1 MRDCLILRYNRR
13 NRGNNCSLTL
23 ELEVA
28 VMNGNIRVGSLFGIP
43 FYVNP
48 SWFLVLGLVTWSYG
62 DGLATQFPNLPG
74 ASPLILGLIT
84 ALLLFGSVL
93 AHELGHSFV
102 AIRQG
107 IKVESITLFL
117 FGGLASLEKESD
129 TPAAAFWVAIA
140 GPAVSLLLCGIL
152 TAIGLTTHI
161 TGPLAA
167 ITAVLAAINLSLGL
181 FNLIPGLPLDGGNIL
196 KAIVW
201 KVTGNPYQGVK
212 IASIVGQA
220 FGWIAIA
227 SGLLPLILYGS
238 FDNIW
243 NLLIGSF
250 LLQNAGKSAQFARVQ
265 ERLTGLTVADAVTP
279 NSPII
284 REDITLREFVDQRTL
299 TGSNW
304 QKFLVT
310 NEAGQLVG
318 ELVLDALKTI
328 ESDRWADTLVS
339 ELMRSIEPSTIIIS
353 DRPLLQAIEQLES
366 KQIAALSV
374 TNSEGILVGLLEK
387 AAVINLLQRQPQIT
401 PA

>member
-1 MRDCLILRYNRR
+1 
-13 NRGNNCSLTL
+13 
-23 ELEVA
+23 
-28 VMNGNIRVGSLFGIP
+28 MNGNIRVGSLFGIP

-48 SWFLVLGLVTWSYG
+48 SWFAILALVTWSYG
-62 DGLATQFPNLPG
+62 NGLAEQFPTLAG
-74 ASPLILGLIT
+74 ASPLLLGLVT
-84 ALLLFGSVL
+84 ALLMFGSVL

-102 AIRQG
+102 AIKQG
-107 IKVESITLFL
+107 IKVDSITLFI
-117 FGGLASLEKESD
+117 FGGLASLEKESE

-140 GPAVSLLLCGIL
+140 GPAVSLLLFSIL
-152 TAIGLTTHI
+152 TAIGLTTNI

-201 KVTGNPYQGVK
+201 KITGNQYKGIK
-212 IASIVGQA
+212 IASIVGQG
-220 FGWIAIA
+220 FGWVAIL
-227 SGLLPLILYGS
+227 SGLVPLLLFGS

-250 LLQNAGKSAQFARVQ
+250 LLQNAGSSAQFARVQ
-265 ERLTGLTVADAVTP
+265 ERLTGLTVGDAVTP
-279 NSPII
+279 NSPMIAD
-284 REDITLREFVDQRTL
+284 DITLREFVDQRTL

-310 NEAGQLVG
+310 NESGHLVG
-318 ELVLDALKTI
+318 ELALDALKDVR
-328 ESDRWADTLVS
+328 SDRWAHTLVS
-339 ELMRSIEPSTIIIS
+339 AIMEPVAPSTIIIS

-366 KQIAALSV
+366 ERVTTLSV
-374 TNSEGILVGLLEK
+374 TNSEGILMGILEK
-387 AAVINLLQRQPQIT
+387 AAVINLLHRQPQIN

>member
-1 MRDCLILRYNRR
+1 
-13 NRGNNCSLTL
+13 
-23 ELEVA
+23 
-28 VMNGNIRVGSLFGIP
+28 MNGSIRVGSLFGIP

-62 DGLATQFPNLPG
+62 EGLAAQFPALPG
-74 ASPLILGLIT
+74 GSPLLLGLVT
-84 ALLLFGSVL
+84 ALLLFCSVL

-107 IKVESITLFL
+107 IDVRSITLFL

-140 GPAVSLLLCGIL
+140 GPAVSLVLAGIL
-152 TAIGLTTHI
+152 TAIGFTAQL
-161 TGPLAA
+161 TGPIAE

-201 KVTGNPYQGVK
+201 KVTGNPYKGVK
-212 IASIVGQA
+212 FASIVGQL
-220 FGWIAIA
+220 FGWVAIA
-227 SGLLPLILYGS
+227 SGLLPIVTDGN
-238 FDNIW
+238 FNNFW

-265 ERLTGLTVADAVTP
+265 ERLDGLTVADAVTP

-284 REDITLREFVDQRTL
+284 AADISLREFVDRRTID
-299 TGSNW
+299 GSNW
-304 QKFLVT
+304 QKFL
-310 NEAGQLVG
+310 AIDDRGYLVG
-318 ELVLDALKTI
+318 ELSLDALKTVPT
-328 ESDRWADTLVS
+328 EQWSETLVS
-339 ELMRSIEPSTIIIS
+339 QLMRPVEQSTIIAA
-353 DRPLLQAIEQLES
+353 DVPLLQAIEQLET
-366 KQIAALSV
+366 KQVMALSV
-374 TNSEGILVGLLEK
+374 TDRDGILVGLLEK
-387 AAVINLLQRQPQIT
+387 AAVIALLHRQPQAT

>member
-1 MRDCLILRYNRR
+1 
-13 NRGNNCSLTL
+13 
-23 ELEVA
+23 
-28 VMNGNIRVGSLFGIP
+28 MNGNIRVGSLFGIP

-62 DGLATQFPNLPG
+62 QGLAAQFPYLPSG
-74 ASPLILGLIT
+74 SPILLGLVT
-84 ALLLFGSVL
+84 ALLLFSSVL

-107 IKVESITLFL
+107 IKVDSITLFI

-129 TPAAAFWVAIA
+129 SPAAAFWVAIA
-140 GPAVSLLLCGIL
+140 GPAVSLLLAASL
-152 TAIGLTTHI
+152 TAIGFGAHL
-161 TGPLAA
+161 TGPVAA

-201 KVTGNPYQGVK
+201 KVTGNQYQGVK

-220 FGWIAIA
+220 FGWVAIA
-227 SGLLPLILYGS
+227 SGLLPLVLTGS

-250 LLQNAGKSAQFARVQ
+250 LLQNAGRSAQFARVQ
-265 ERLTGLTVADAVTP
+265 ERLTGLTVGDAVTP

-284 REDITLREFVDQRTL
+284 RDEITLREFVDQRTL
-299 TGSNW
+299 SGSNW

-310 NEAGQLVG
+310 NVSGHLVG
-318 ELVLDALKTI
+318 ELALVALNDVR
-328 ESDRWADTLVS
+328 SDRWAHTLVS
-339 ELMRSIEPSTIIIS
+339 EIMQAVEPSTIIIS

-366 KQIAALSV
+366 KQVTTLSV
-374 TNSEGILVGLLEK
+374 TDTDGLLVGLLEK
-387 AAVINLLQRQPQIT
+387 AAVINLLRSQPAQAN